1 MSETLRKLSRM
12 FAKVCRGVLLPLFVT
27 VAACSDAGEEQAA
40 PPPMPVTV
48 ATPVQQQVV
57 DWDDF
62 VGRFEAPQSVEVKPR
77 ATGYLQSTHFREG
90 QFVRAGQLLFSIDAR
105 PSQAALA
112 QSQAQLARAQAT
124 LANARTE
131 LARSRTLAGQE
142 AASREEVEQRQA
154 GVRTAEADVAAA
166 RAAIRAQQ
174 LNVGFTRVLA
184 PISGLVSERRVDSG
198 NSVTADQTVLTTIVS
213 TNPLHFTFQGSEA
226 LLLKYQRQNSG
237 SETGTA
243 VRIRLQDEATYVHAG
258 RLDFVDPIIDPN
270 AGTVRA
276 RAVVANPTGF
286 LKPGMFGHMRL
297 AASQP
302 YTALLVPDSAIVTDA
317 ARRVVYVVDRTGTV
331 SARPVQLGPLTGNLR
346 VIRTGLGPKE
356 RVIISGI
363 QRARPGQKVVP
374 QPGRIPVVT
383 GPEPV
388 ATETPMA
395 APSSSA
401 TQVGGR

>member
-1 MSETLRKLSRM
+1 MLAK
-12 FAKVCRGVLLPLFVT
+12 FARGGVVALLIAVG
-27 VAACSDAGEEQAA
+27 ACSGAEDEQAA

-48 ATPVQQQVV
+48 ALPLQQRVV

-77 ATGYLQSTHFREG
+77 ATGYLQSVHFREG
-90 QFVRAGQLLFSIDAR
+90 QFVRAGQLLFTIDAR
-105 PSQAALA
+105 PTQAALA

-131 LARSRTLAGQE
+131 LARSRALEAQE

-166 RAAIRAQQ
+166 RAAIRTQQ

-184 PISGLVSERRVDSG
+184 PISGVVSERRVDAG

-213 TNPLHFTFQGSEA
+213 TNPLHFIFDGSES
-226 LLLKYQRQNSG
+226 LILKYQRQNSG
-237 SETGTA
+237 SELGTQ
-243 VRIRLQDEATYVHAG
+243 VRIRLQDETSYVHAG
-258 RLDFVDPIIDPN
+258 RLDFVSPSVDSN

-276 RAVVANPTGF
+276 RAVVPNPTGL

-297 AASQP
+297 AGSQP
-302 YTALLVPDSAIVTDA
+302 YSALLVPDSAIVTDA
-317 ARRVVYVVDRTGTV
+317 ARRIVYVVDRAGTV
-331 SARPVQLGPLTGNLR
+331 HSRPVELGPLSGNLR
-346 VIRTGLGPKE
+346 VIRSGISPRD
-356 RVIISGI
+356 RVVINGI
-363 QRARPGQKVVP
+363 QRARPGQKVIP
-374 QPGRIPVVT
+374 KAGRIPIVT

-388 ATETPMA
+388 ATDSPMV

-401 TQVGGR
+401 TQVGGS